1 MACWTAIS
9 FAPIAAS
16 GALRN
21 TTSRGTDG
29 GWPSR
34 RTRYI
39 DAQKPPVIE
48 MGSVVKVVPG
58 QAAAMRETINAL
70 VSGFTVT
77 LFTVPVKSDTV
88 HGMAEPV
95 RATAGGSPAS
105 EWTIDELAGLAELPV
120 RTIREY
126 QTVGVL
132 PAPRRRGRV
141 GIYGTAHLRRLDL
154 IARLRDRGY
163 SLAGIR
169 DLLGRW
175 GAGADLGEVL
185 GLEAD
190 QLVHVDEPGA
200 PATLDQ
206 LSRLLPAFIP
216 DHLDA
221 LVATGVIERCR
232 PDAFCIPSP
241 SLLQLAIDGANAGLD
256 VDEVISLLD
265 TIRRAADAVA
275 DHVVDQMNRLPAGDA
290 TTAFLRRGR
299 GLLAHGIGRLTLHEI
314 GRKLG
319 ITDEAEVDPTLRRIV
334 ESRNEAT

>member
-1 MACWTAIS
+1 
-9 FAPIAAS
+9 
-16 GALRN
+16 
-21 TTSRGTDG
+21 
-29 GWPSR
+29 
-34 RTRYI
+34 
-39 DAQKPPVIE
+39 

-58 QAAAMRETINAL
+58 HAAAIREAIRDL
-70 VSGFTVT
+70 VSRFIVT
-77 LFTVPVKSDTV
+77 FFTVPVKPDTI
-88 HGMAEPV
+88 HGMVEP
-95 RATAGGSPAS
+95 ATNTPGERGPN
-105 EWTIDELAGLAELPV
+105 EWTIDELARLAELPV

-141 GIYGTAHLRRLDL
+141 GMYGTAHLRRLDL

-206 LSRLLPAFIP
+206 LSRLLPPFVP
-216 DHLDA
+216 DHVDA
-221 LVATGVIERCR
+221 LEATGVIERCR

-241 SLLQLAIDGANAGLD
+241 SLLQLAIDAQSAGLD
-256 VDEVISLLD
+256 VDDVIALLE

-275 DHVVDQMNRLPAGDA
+275 DHVVDQMNRLPAADA
-290 TTAFLRRGR
+290 TTAFLQRGR
-299 GLLAHGIGRLTLHEI
+299 GLLAHGIGRLTLHQI
-314 GRKLG
+314 GRRLG
-319 ITDEAEVDPTLRRIV
+319 ISDETQVDPTLRRIV